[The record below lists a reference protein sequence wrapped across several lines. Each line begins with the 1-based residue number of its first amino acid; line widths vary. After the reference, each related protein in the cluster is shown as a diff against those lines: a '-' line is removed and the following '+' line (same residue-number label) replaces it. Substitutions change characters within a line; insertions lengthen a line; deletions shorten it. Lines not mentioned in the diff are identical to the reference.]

1 MEKGYTALPPFYDFL
16 GVHPD
21 YDGIASAVLETYE
34 RIGAK
39 ESGLILDLACGTG
52 KLTAALM
59 ERGADVIGVD
69 GSPEMLNVARGNCA
83 KKGFQP
89 LLLLQDMRALDLY
102 GTVDVCVCATNS
114 LNYLSSAADLHKVFA
129 LVHNFLTPGGLFF
142 FDVNSLY
149 KFEEL
154 YGGNSYVFESSGCFC
169 VWQNDY
175 NGRRKD
181 CAMRLDLFERRAD
194 GTYLRK
200 SENQKQKYFSP
211 QTVRK
216 TLKDCGLE
224 LLFEGSDY
232 SGGASG
238 KTDADVFY
246 LAKCIK

>member
-1 MEKGYTALPPFYDFL
+1 MAKGYTALPPFYDFL

-21 YDGIASAVLETYE
+21 YDELALTILETYE
-34 RIGAK
+34 ASGAK
-39 ESGLILDLACGTG
+39 ESGLVLDLACGTG
-52 KLTAALM
+52 KLSAALM

-69 GSPEMLNVARGNCA
+69 RSPEMLNVARDNCA
-83 KKGFQP
+83 KKGFHP

-114 LNYLSSAADLHKVFA
+114 LNYLGSAADLKKVFA

-154 YGGNSYVFESSGCFC
+154 YGGNSYVFENRGCFC

-175 NGRRKD
+175 NARKKE
-181 CAMRLDLFERRAD
+181 CAMRLDLFERRAN
-194 GTYLRK
+194 GSYLRK
-200 SENQKQKYFSP
+200 SETQKQKYFSP
-211 QTVRK
+211 QTVRNA
-216 TLKDCGLE
+216 LRACGLE
-224 LLFEGSDY
+224 LLFEGGNY
-232 SGGASG
+232 RGAARAE
-238 KTDADVFY
+238 TDADIFY